1 MINNGLNPS
10 FTLQSKLVLTDLGV
24 KDGWHWIRGNIEL
37 VLIEKVNNRVH
48 GTKRWNIKSNA
59 QNKTVTLKRTMNRAD
74 SVLKL
79 ELRAALIEMT
89 TSH

>member
-1 MINNGLNPS
+1 
-10 FTLQSKLVLTDLGV
+10 
-24 KDGWHWIRGNIEL
+24 